1 MIDKFGKALI
11 TMFGIGYF
19 KYAPGTLA
27 SFVTCIFYYIFFMN
41 DLLIGSIYYYL
52 ILFVFLITIYSI
64 ISIDSLTSQFKKK
77 DAKEIVIDE
86 FIGQSIPLLFLSFVP
101 LGFFVSFPLWLM
113 QHYHEIMIFLCF
125 LLFRFF
131 DILKPFP
138 INIVDQK
145 MKNGLGV
152 ILDDILAG
160 IYTTISLIIIIK
172 LIV

>member
-1 MIDKFGKALI
+1 MINKFGKALI

-64 ISIDSLTSQFKKK
+64 ISIDNLTSHFKKK
-77 DAKEIVIDE
+77 DSKEIVIDE
-86 FIGQSIPLLFLSFVP
+86 FIGQSIPLFYLFSVA
-101 LGFFVSFPLWLM
+101 VAS
-113 QHYHEIMIFLCF
+113 HEIMIFLCF

-138 INIVDQK
+138 INIVDKK

-160 IYTTISLIIIIK
+160 IYATISLIIII

>member
-1 MIDKFGKALI
+1 MINKFGKALI

-27 SFVTCIFYYIFFMN
+27 SFVTCIIYYLLLIN
-41 DLLIGSIYYYL
+41 DLIGSIFYYL
-52 ILFVFLITIYSI
+52 ILFLFLITIYSI
-64 ISIDSLTSQFKKK
+64 ISIDNLTSQFKKK

-86 FIGQSIPLLFLSFVP
+86 FIGQSIPLLFLSFVG
-101 LGFFVSFPLWLM
+101 LGFFLSLPSWIM

-160 IYTTISLIIIIK
+160 IYATISLIIII
-172 LIV
+172 LIF